1 MKTKNEI
8 VQGIIFHELISKR
21 KAAIDQLCHGLE
33 RFQVLECI
41 RKNPTIFEP
50 VFVYM
55 EEQEPF
61 TSVSE
66 IDESVLNEEK
76 QNIYE

>member
-1 MKTKNEI
+1 M
-8 VQGIIFHELISKR
+8 
-21 KAAIDQLCHGLE
+21 DQLCHGLE

-41 RKNPTIFEP
+41 RKNPTVSKP
-50 VFVYM
+50 VFACM

-61 TSVSE
+61 ISVFE
-66 IDESVLNEEK
+66 IDESFLDEQK

>member
-1 MKTKNEI
+1 MSRIRT
-8 VQGIIFHELISKR
+8 V
-21 KAAIDQLCHGLE
+21 
-33 RFQVLECI
+33 QVLECI
-41 RKNPTIFEP
+41 RKNPTVFEP

-61 TSVSE
+61 ISVVK
-66 IDESVLNEEK
+66 IDESVLDEHE